1 MRASF
6 LSWACYTA
14 VFTAAASAPL
24 GAAKAAENPVV
35 AVVACDGYADLK
47 KQLGWVGTQVGNPT
61 LAAFAESFVMM
72 ATQFKGL
79 AGLDVSRPL
88 GVVVTADGETPVFH
102 GYVPVKDLGKLLET
116 LQGTVGPAAK
126 VGDKRTVQV
135 PGGPPLEITEQGGW
149 AIVTPQGSPAG
160 PANAEQLISA
170 VSEALSIGV
179 QLFPAAMPEGMRG
192 QVKGMIEQGAAA
204 AADQGQPLDAAAI
217 AAAFDGLADT
227 EYLLFGLAVD
237 PAKDRLFIENRTVM
251 LAGTDAAAVWSNA
264 GQTANAIGVPTAAN
278 GKPAAIR
285 AHHAQAVPPAA
296 RVAIEA
302 TLAQVLPAGTGDPI
316 SDSLFGLLQDLVG
329 AMLDAGALDAG
340 LAIDTSSATTDQLL
354 PAVTL
359 SARIKDGPALEKQ
372 VKNRLGNEGALP
384 PQATVRF
391 DAGRQAGANLHEI
404 EIDLAGVPEA
414 DKLGGTLNATLA
426 VTADRAFLLVGGDVA
441 GRLAAAMEAGGQ
453 VDGDSKPLTGVDI
466 SVASLLAYAATMT
479 KAANPDD
486 PAGGVLS
493 DVARDAVGKPSTLVQ
508 LLLRPIERGV
518 AMRLTADAGAV
529 QTIAAAVTAQQ
540 KVLLPGGASLP
551 LPDGPGVP
559 AIAP

>member
-6 LSWACYTA
+6 LSWACWSG
-14 VFTAAASAPL
+14 VVAAAAFTPL
-24 GAAKAAENPVV
+24 GPARAAENPVV

-47 KQLGWVGTQVGNPT
+47 KQVGWVGTQVGNPT

-88 GVVVTADGETPVFH
+88 GVVVTADGETPVIH
-102 GYVPVKDLGKLLET
+102 GYVPVKDLDKLLET

-126 VGDKRTVQV
+126 VGGKRTVQM
-135 PGGPPLEITEQGGW
+135 PGGPLEITEQGGW
-149 AIVTPQGSPAG
+149 AIGPPQGSPAG

-192 QVKGMIEQGAAA
+192 QVRGMIEQGAAA

-227 EYLLFGLAVD
+227 EYLLFGLAVE
-237 PAKDRLFIENRTVM
+237 PSKDRLFLENRTVM

-264 GQTANAIGVPTAAN
+264 GQTANALGVPTAAN
-278 GKPAAIR
+278 GKPATVR

-316 SDSLFGLLQDLVG
+316 SDSLFGLLQDLVA

-340 LAIDTSSATTDQLL
+340 LAIDTSAATTDLLL

-372 VKNRLGNEGALP
+372 VKNRLGNEGSLP

-414 DKLGGTLNATLA
+414 DKLGRTLNATLA

-441 GRLAAAMEAGGQ
+441 GRLAAAMEAGGR
-453 VDGDSKPLTGVDI
+453 VDGESKPLTGIDI
-466 SVASLLAYAATMT
+466 SVASLLAYAATMS

-486 PAGGVLS
+486 PAGVVLS

-540 KVLLPGGASLP
+540 KGLLPGGALP
-551 LPDGPGVP
+551 LPDGLGVP

>member
-6 LSWACYTA
+6 LSWACWSG
-14 VFTAAASAPL
+14 VVAAAAFTPL
-24 GAAKAAENPVV
+24 GPARAAENPVV

-47 KQLGWVGTQVGNPT
+47 KQVGWVGTQVGNPT

-88 GVVVTADGETPVFH
+88 GVVVTADGETPVIH
-102 GYVPVKDLGKLLET
+102 GYVPVKDLDKLLET

-126 VGDKRTVQV
+126 VGGKRTVQM
-135 PGGPPLEITEQGGW
+135 PGGPLEITEQGGW

-192 QVKGMIEQGAAA
+192 QVRGMIEQGAAA

-227 EYLLFGLAVD
+227 EYLLFGLAVE
-237 PAKDRLFIENRTVM
+237 PSKDRLFIENRTVM

-264 GQTANAIGVPTAAN
+264 GQTANALGVPTAAN
-278 GKPAAIR
+278 GKPATVR

-316 SDSLFGLLQDLVG
+316 SDSLFGLLQDLVA

-340 LAIDTSSATTDQLL
+340 LAIDTSAATTDLLL

-372 VKNRLGNEGALP
+372 VKNRLGNEGSLP

-414 DKLGGTLNATLA
+414 DKLGRTLNATLA

-441 GRLAAAMEAGGQ
+441 GRLAAAMEAGGR
-453 VDGDSKPLTGVDI
+453 VVGESKPLTGIDI
-466 SVASLLAYAATMT
+466 SVASLLAYAATMS

-486 PAGGVLS
+486 PAGVVLS

-540 KVLLPGGASLP
+540 KGLLPGGALP
-551 LPDGPGVP
+551 LPDGLGVP

>member
-6 LSWACYTA
+6 LSWACWSG
-14 VFTAAASAPL
+14 VVAAAAFTPL
-24 GAAKAAENPVV
+24 GPARAAENPVV

-88 GVVVTADGETPVFH
+88 GVVVTADGETPVIH
-102 GYVPVKDLGKLLET
+102 GYVPVKDLDKLLET

-126 VGDKRTVQV
+126 VGGKRTVQM
-135 PGGPPLEITEQGGW
+135 PGGPLEITEQGGW

-192 QVKGMIEQGAAA
+192 QVRGMIEQGAAA

-227 EYLLFGLAVD
+227 EYLLFGLAVE

-264 GQTANAIGVPTAAN
+264 GQTANALGVPPAAN
-278 GKPAAIR
+278 GKPATIR

-296 RVAIEA
+296 RVAIET

-316 SDSLFGLLQDLVG
+316 SDSLFGLLQDLVA

-340 LAIDTSSATTDQLL
+340 LAIDTSAATTDLLL

-441 GRLAAAMEAGGQ
+441 GRLAAAMEAGGR
-453 VDGDSKPLTGVDI
+453 VDGESKPLTGIDI

-486 PAGGVLS
+486 PAGVVLS
-493 DVARDAVGKPSTLVQ
+493 EVARDAVDKPSTLVQ

-540 KVLLPGGASLP
+540 KGLLPGGALP
-551 LPDGPGVP
+551 LPDGLGVP

>member
-6 LSWACYTA
+6 LSWACWSG
-14 VFTAAASAPL
+14 VVAAAFTPL
-24 GAAKAAENPVV
+24 GSARAAENPVV

-88 GVVVTADGETPVFH
+88 GVVVTADGETPVIH
-102 GYVPVKDLGKLLET
+102 GYVPVKDLDKLLET

-126 VGDKRTVQV
+126 VGGKRTVQM
-135 PGGPPLEITEQGGW
+135 PGGPLEITEQGGW

-192 QVKGMIEQGAAA
+192 QVRGMIEQGAAA

-227 EYLLFGLAVD
+227 EYLLFGLAVE

-264 GQTANAIGVPTAAN
+264 GQTANALGVPPAAN
-278 GKPAAIR
+278 GKPATVR

-316 SDSLFGLLQDLVG
+316 SDSLFGLLQDLVA

-340 LAIDTSSATTDQLL
+340 LAIDTSAATTDLLL

-391 DAGRQAGANLHEI
+391 DTGRQAGANLHEI

-441 GRLAAAMEAGGQ
+441 GRLAAAMEAGGR
-453 VDGDSKPLTGVDI
+453 VDGESKPLTGIDI

-486 PAGGVLS
+486 PAGVVLS
-493 DVARDAVGKPSTLVQ
+493 EVARDAVDKPSTLVQ

-540 KVLLPGGASLP
+540 KGLLPGGALP
-551 LPDGPGVP
+551 LPDGLGVP

>member
-6 LSWACYTA
+6 LSWACWSG
-14 VFTAAASAPL
+14 VVAAAAFTPL
-24 GAAKAAENPVV
+24 GPARAAENPVV

-47 KQLGWVGTQVGNPT
+47 KQVGWVGTQVGNPT

-88 GVVVTADGETPVFH
+88 GVVVTADGETPVIH
-102 GYVPVKDLGKLLET
+102 GYVPVKDLDKLLET

-126 VGDKRTVQV
+126 VGGKRTVQM
-135 PGGPPLEITEQGGW
+135 PGGPLEITEQGGW

-192 QVKGMIEQGAAA
+192 QVRGMIEQGAAA

-227 EYLLFGLAVD
+227 EYLLFGLAVE
-237 PAKDRLFIENRTVM
+237 PSKDRLFIENRTVM

-264 GQTANAIGVPTAAN
+264 GQTANALGVPTAAN
-278 GKPAAIR
+278 GKPATVR

-316 SDSLFGLLQDLVG
+316 SDSLFGLLQDLVA

-340 LAIDTSSATTDQLL
+340 LAIDTSAATTDLLL

-372 VKNRLGNEGALP
+372 VKNRLGNEGSLP

-414 DKLGGTLNATLA
+414 DKLGRTLNATLA

-441 GRLAAAMEAGGQ
+441 GRLAAAMEAGGR
-453 VDGDSKPLTGVDI
+453 VDGESKPLTGIDI
-466 SVASLLAYAATMT
+466 SVASLLAYAATMS

-486 PAGGVLS
+486 PAGVVLS

-540 KVLLPGGASLP
+540 KGLLPGGALP
-551 LPDGPGVP
+551 LPDGLGVP

>member
-6 LSWACYTA
+6 LSWACWSG
-14 VFTAAASAPL
+14 VVAAAFTPL
-24 GAAKAAENPVV
+24 GSARAAENPVV

-88 GVVVTADGETPVFH
+88 GVVVTADGETPVIH
-102 GYVPVKDLGKLLET
+102 GYVPVKDLDKLLET

-126 VGDKRTVQV
+126 VGGKRTVQM
-135 PGGPPLEITEQGGW
+135 PGGPLEITEQGGW

-192 QVKGMIEQGAAA
+192 QVRGMIEQGAAA
-204 AADQGQPLDAAAI
+204 AADQGQPIDAAAI

-227 EYLLFGLAVD
+227 EYLLFGLAVE

-264 GQTANAIGVPTAAN
+264 GQTANALGVPPAAN
-278 GKPAAIR
+278 GKPATVR

-316 SDSLFGLLQDLVG
+316 SDSLFGLLQDLVA

-340 LAIDTSSATTDQLL
+340 LAIDTSAATTDLLL

-372 VKNRLGNEGALP
+372 VKNRLGNEGSLP

-414 DKLGGTLNATLA
+414 DKQGGTLNATLA

-441 GRLAAAMEAGGQ
+441 GRLAAAMEAGGR
-453 VDGDSKPLTGVDI
+453 VDGESKPLTGIDI

-486 PAGGVLS
+486 PAGVVLS
-493 DVARDAVGKPSTLVQ
+493 EVARDAVDKPSTLVQ

-540 KVLLPGGASLP
+540 KGLLPGGALP
-551 LPDGPGVP
+551 LPDGLGVP

>member
-192 QVKGMIEQGAAA
+192 QVKGMIERGAAA

-227 EYLLFGLAVD
+227 EYLLFGVAVD

-251 LAGTDAAAVWSNA
+251 LAGTDAAVVWSNA
-264 GQTANAIGVPTAAN
+264 GQTANAIGVPPAAN

-340 LAIDTSSATTDQLL
+340 LAIDTSTATTDQLL

-453 VDGDSKPLTGVDI
+453 VDGDSKPLTGVTI

-493 DVARDAVGKPSTLVQ
+493 DVAREAVGKPSTLVQ

-551 LPDGPGVP
+551 LPGGLGAP

>member
-6 LSWACYTA
+6 LSWACWSG
-14 VFTAAASAPL
+14 VVAAAFTPL
-24 GAAKAAENPVV
+24 GSARAAENPVV

-88 GVVVTADGETPVFH
+88 GVVVTADGETPVIH
-102 GYVPVKDLGKLLET
+102 GYVPVKDLDKLLET
-116 LQGTVGPAAK
+116 LQGTVGPATK
-126 VGDKRTVQV
+126 VGGKRTVQM
-135 PGGPPLEITEQGGW
+135 PGGPLEITEQGGW

-192 QVKGMIEQGAAA
+192 QVRGMIEQGAAA

-227 EYLLFGLAVD
+227 EYLLFGLAVE

-264 GQTANAIGVPTAAN
+264 GQTANALGVPPAAN
-278 GKPAAIR
+278 GKPATIR

-316 SDSLFGLLQDLVG
+316 SDSLFGLLQDLVA

-340 LAIDTSSATTDQLL
+340 LAIDTSAATTDLLL

-404 EIDLAGVPEA
+404 EINLAGVPDA

-441 GRLAAAMEAGGQ
+441 GRLAAAMEAGGR
-453 VDGDSKPLTGVDI
+453 VDGESKPLTGIDI

-486 PAGGVLS
+486 PAGVVLS
-493 DVARDAVGKPSTLVQ
+493 EVARDAVDKPSTLVQ

-540 KVLLPGGASLP
+540 KGLLPGGALP
-551 LPDGPGVP
+551 LPDGLGVP

>member
-6 LSWACYTA
+6 LSWACYSA

-264 GQTANAIGVPTAAN
+264 GQTANAIGVPPAAN

-340 LAIDTSSATTDQLL
+340 LAIDTSTATTDQLL

-453 VDGDSKPLTGVDI
+453 VDGDSKPLTGVNI

-493 DVARDAVGKPSTLVQ
+493 DVAREAVGKPSTLVQ

-551 LPDGPGVP
+551 LPGGLGGP